1 MDKQRKLKKI
11 LAYLT
16 FLEKVES
23 QKELAEKIG
32 VNSTNLSSAMNGNE
46 MYLTNG
52 LFKKILAKF
61 PEIDFIIN
69 NDSTHNKN
77 SNNKGYNSIG
87 DNSPNN
93 TNEINIYT
101 EMIATQ
107 RDLIDSLKEQILQ
120 YREEIEYLRQRIKEK

>member
-11 LAYLT
+11 LAYLIY
-16 FLEKVES
+16 LEKVEN
-23 QKELAEKIG
+23 QKDFAKSIDIN
-32 VNSTNLSSAMNGNE
+32 VSNLSSAMNGNE

-69 NDSTHNKN
+69 NDSTHYLN
-77 SNNKGYNSIG
+77 SNNKGYNSTG

-93 TNEINIYT
+93 TNEINIYI

-120 YREEIEYLRQRIKEK
+120 YRKEIEYLRQRIKEK

>member
-1 MDKQRKLKKI
+1 M
-11 LAYLT
+11 T

-23 QKELAEKIG
+23 QKDLAEKIG

-69 NDSTHNKN
+69 NDSTHYPN
-77 SNNKGYNSIG
+77 SNNKGYNSTD
-87 DNSPNN
+87 DNSQNN
-93 TNEINIYT
+93 TNENNIYT
-101 EMIATQ
+101 EMIDTQ
-107 RDLIDSLKEQILQ
+107 RELIDSLKEQISQ
-120 YREEIEYLRQRIKEK
+120 YRKEIEYLRQRIKEK